1 MAAEMDAL
9 AELVGIAS
17 VPILSI
23 VAPVWVVAPQFCA
36 RADDDPRNIVAA
48 AASPAPPAHFAKR
61 LMQVPQNRI
70 EQYCVSVFDEM
81 DRRNHVRLF
90 LVWSA
95 REFRSLYLASNILNR
110 RYGA

>member
-1 MAAEMDAL
+1 MAAEIDAL

-17 VPILSI
+17 VPILLI

-36 RADDDPRNIVAA
+36 KADDDPRNIVAA
-48 AASPAPPAHFAKR
+48 TASPAPPAHLVKR

-70 EQYCVSVFDEM
+70 EQYCVSVFEEI
-81 DRRNHVRLF
+81 DRRNSVRLV

-95 REFRSLYLASNILNR
+95 CEFRPL
-110 RYGA
+110 